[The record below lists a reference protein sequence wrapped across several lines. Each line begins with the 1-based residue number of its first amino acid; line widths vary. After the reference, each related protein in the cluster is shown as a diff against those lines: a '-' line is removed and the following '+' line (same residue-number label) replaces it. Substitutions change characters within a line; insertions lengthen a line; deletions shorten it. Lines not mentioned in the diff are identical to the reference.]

1 MKNTLVV
8 NLYGAPGSGKSTG
21 AAYLFSRLK
30 MNGVDC
36 EYVPEFAK
44 SAVWEERGNLFKDP
58 EEQFFIFAN
67 QFHAM
72 NVLYGK
78 VDVIVTDSPLLLT
91 LVYNRSV
98 RLDGP
103 YEKVVLNLNSKFSRH
118 LDYMV
123 LRDMAYDR
131 NGRNETKEESDKI
144 QEEIRKMLHRN
155 DVTYFDVKGNKEGYT
170 SLFSMVMTVIG
181 RKVVS

>member
-30 MNGVDC
+30 MNDVDC

-44 SAVWEERGNLFKDP
+44 SAVWEERNLFKDP
-58 EEQFFIFAN
+58 EDQFFIFAN

-72 NVLYGK
+72 NMLYGK

-98 RLDGP
+98 HLNGS

-123 LRDMAYDR
+123 LRDKAYNC
-131 NGRNETKEESDKI
+131 NGRNETEEESDKI
-144 QEEIRKMLHRN
+144 QEEVIKILYGN
-155 DVTYFDVKGNKEGYT
+155 DMEYFIVRGNEEGYA
-170 SLFSMVMTVIG
+170 SLFSMVMTVIE